1 MGPTERGSAHCFWTQ
16 EQKRS
21 SRWPRIASMA
31 GTLEGLASSN
41 AVHAPPKLVGSVRFP
56 TDGAWRGSTIRA
68 WRGGGVGWWWWW
80 GGRHSRRTRLRHV
93 GLPHECV
100 GATMSSHSS
109 LLALE
114 QTQAMQATTPKMGVR
129 QSKELAG
136 DQPKKT
142 GGRLTRWRAVV

>member
-1 MGPTERGSAHCFWTQ
+1 M
-16 EQKRS
+16 
-21 SRWPRIASMA
+21 
-31 GTLEGLASSN
+31 
-41 AVHAPPKLVGSVRFP
+41 
-56 TDGAWRGSTIRA
+56 
-68 WRGGGVGWWWWW
+68 
-80 GGRHSRRTRLRHV
+80 

-136 DQPKKT
+136 DQPKKWREPDPRT
-142 GGRLTRWRAVV
+142 GGTGSCLAKTAGAELWQASSLETWLRHTVKGASPKLDRVGAPCFLK